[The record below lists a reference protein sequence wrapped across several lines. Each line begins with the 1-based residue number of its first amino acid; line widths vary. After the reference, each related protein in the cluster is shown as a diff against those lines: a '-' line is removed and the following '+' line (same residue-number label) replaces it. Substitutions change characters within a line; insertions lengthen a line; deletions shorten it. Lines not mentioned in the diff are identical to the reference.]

1 MDSPRLTGR
10 GSPLALCPVVSRRVV
25 MSARTVLLVTA
36 LVAAAPV
43 CIGQT
48 SGHLEAAPAP
58 AEVPAPSTANVASPP
73 ASYILGPDDQVTV
86 FVPDIEEISNKL
98 MRIDMRG
105 DLNLP
110 LAGRLRAA
118 GLSASQLETE
128 IAARLRKYLKD
139 PEVVVAVTEFR
150 SQPVSVLGAVTTPG
164 VHQLQGRKT
173 LFEILSMAGGLRS
186 DAGNTIR
193 ITRSLAWG
201 DIPLSNAKRD
211 STGQF
216 SVASVSSKSV
226 LNATDPAENII
237 IKPHDVISVSKAD
250 VVYCVGSVNKPGG
263 FILGENESLSA
274 LQVLSL
280 AQGLNK
286 TAAPEKAKIMRTV
299 AGQANRMEIRVDLK
313 HLMAGKA
320 PDLPLKAGDILFIPN
335 SAARSIAARTAEA
348 AVQIATGAAIYA
360 RY

>member
-1 MDSPRLTGR
+1 
-10 GSPLALCPVVSRRVV
+10 

-36 LVAAAPV
+36 LIAAGPV

-58 AEVPAPSTANVASPP
+58 AEVPAPPTANIASSP
-73 ASYILGPDDQVTV
+73 ASYILGADDQVTV
-86 FVPDIEEISNKL
+86 FVPDIEEISNKP

-110 LAGRLRAA
+110 LAGRLHVA
-118 GLSASQLETE
+118 GLSASQLEME
-128 IAARLRKYLKD
+128 IASRLRKYLKD

-150 SQPVSVLGAVTTPG
+150 SQPVSVLGAVTMPG
-164 VHQLQGRKT
+164 IHQLQGRKT

-186 DAGNTIR
+186 DAGNAIR

-201 DIPLSNAKRD
+201 DIPLANAKRD

-226 LNATDPAENII
+226 LNATDPAENIV

-280 AQGLNK
+280 AEGLNK
-286 TAAPEKAKIMRTV
+286 TAAPEKAKIMRMV
-299 AGQANRMEIRVDLK
+299 AGKANRTEIPIDLK
-313 HLMAGKA
+313 HLMAGKS
-320 PDLPLKAGDILFIPN
+320 PDLPLKSGDILFIPN

-348 AVQIATGAAIYA
+348 ALQVATGVAIYG
-360 RY
+360 RR